1 MTTHDTA
8 YKQLFSHPRMVE
20 DLLRGYVTEEWVS
33 EIDFSTL
40 ERVADSFISDDFRER
55 EDDVIWRVRWGERWL
70 YLYLLIEFQST
81 VDRFMA
87 VRLLTYIGHKRHVP
101 EEDFTEFHELQEI
114 HSMLADRIDSWF
126 QQWERQG
133 MQKGMQKGESRLLLQ
148 LIQHRFGHD
157 LPGWVESRLET
168 ASSEQ
173 LEGWGMAL
181 LTANTL
187 AEVFGDPPE

>member
-40 ERVADSFISDDFRER
+40 ERVADSFI
-55 EDDVIWRVRWGERWL
+55 
-70 YLYLLIEFQST
+70 
-81 VDRFMA
+81 
-87 VRLLTYIGHKRHVP
+87 
-101 EEDFTEFHELQEI
+101 HELQEI

-157 LPGWVESRLET
+157 LPGWVESRLAA

-173 LEGWGMAL
+173 LEGWGMTL